1 MVFSSHFA
9 KLNIKQAKGPSIISL
24 RESRTRSLCE
34 KKNAAPD
41 YTQDEDIITT
51 SGENQR
57 FRCCEPKIRQSTN
70 HMLGID
76 NYVPLTQQNF
86 EIRIYNMDGTTP
98 SEFSDL
104 LTLSTKEISEISED
118 EGTID
123 VHYGNGVIK
132 FPDKVTYDDV
142 DWTLNCFTTPNVIE
156 ALRAWRN
163 QVYDPITE
171 KMGLPQQYMRQV
183 FFIKYDGQGNP
194 RDVIRCPGTWIK
206 NLKNGSMTQE
216 GGLVEVSVTLV
227 ISKAIYMKPE
237 DFQ

>member
-1 MVFSSHFA
+1 MFTPLA
-9 KLNIKQAKGPSIISL
+9 MG
-24 RESRTRSLCE
+24 
-34 KKNAAPD
+34 
-41 YTQDEDIITT
+41 
-51 SGENQR
+51 
-57 FRCCEPKIRQSTN
+57 TN

-206 NLKNGSMTQE
+206 NLKNGSMAQE